1 MCSAL
6 WLLETARDVMNV
18 AAGGLLICQAK
29 AIADARV
36 RTLLVL
42 HVLQDGEPQAI
53 DCLASC
59 YDDTS
64 RPPLLSYKHI
74 QAHLSSTAAGH
85 GQLAVSQAVED
96 SSAGDLQQPA
106 AGITGEGLRP
116 SSNTSL
122 GGSGGSGGSW
132 AAADGSGP
140 LLQYS
145 GSSSGSEPPGSAPLT
160 LHQQQQQQLAGA
172 DSWQVLF
179 EGLEQ
184 TQPAVTVTDPLLDFG
199 CCSRLS
205 PSEPRTFQVRPQ
217 QGKLS

>member
-1 MCSAL
+1 ML
-6 WLLETARDVMNV
+6 R
-18 AAGGLLICQAK
+18 
-29 AIADARV
+29 
-36 RTLLVL
+36 
-42 HVLQDGEPQAI
+42 VLQDGEPQAI

-74 QAHLSSTAAGH
+74 QAHLTSAAAGH
-85 GQLAVSQAVED
+85 GQLALSQSMED
-96 SSAGDLQQPA
+96 ISTDDLQQQA
-106 AGITGEGLRP
+106 ARSTGEGVRP

-122 GGSGGSGGSW
+122 GGSGGSW

-140 LLQYS
+140 LVQYT
-145 GSSSGSEPPGSAPLT
+145 GSSSGSEPPGSTPLA
-160 LHQQQQQQLAGA
+160 LHHHHQQQLAGA

-184 TQPAVTVTDPLLDFG
+184 TQPAVTVTDTLLDFG

-205 PSEPRTFQVRPQ
+205 PAEPRTFQVRP
-217 QGKLS
+217 